1 MHGYS
6 ALLTQSPEMNKIK
19 INLGAKMNR
28 LKMSALVLALLVLA
42 ACNKEGATTAAASA
56 STTTEAAAGNA
67 IAFVDTQEG
76 KPLIIDAAL
85 FDTPAA
91 KEFLA
96 TGKNPYI
103 GNEEA
108 IKKGKRVFGL
118 YSCTQC
124 HGPEAGGQVGP
135 GLVGPTFKYPK
146 NATNKGMFETI
157 WHGTNGGMGGKGI
170 GIMDPTDPK
179 NGVTVDEML
188 QVIAWV
194 RTHGT
199 ITGNE

>member
-1 MHGYS
+1 MDKLKIGAFLVLTLS
-6 ALLTQSPEMNKIK
+6 ALI
-19 INLGAKMNR
+19 G
-28 LKMSALVLALLVLA
+28 
-42 ACNKEGATTAAASA
+42 CNKSESTGNVVSTQEVQATAPTSI
-56 STTTEAAAGNA
+56 GNS

-103 GNEEA
+103 GDEEA
-108 IKKGKRVFGL
+108 IARGQKVYQL

-124 HGPEAGGQVGP
+124 HGPEAKGQVGP
-135 GLVGPTFKYPK
+135 GLVGPDFKYPK
-146 NATNKGMFETI
+146 DATNKGMFETI

-179 NGVTVDEML
+179 NGISPDEML
-188 QVIAWV
+188 KVIAWIRSV
-194 RTHGT
+194 SSG

>member
-1 MHGYS
+1 MKLTRLCVTFKLS
-6 ALLTQSPEMNKIK
+6 VILALML
-19 INLGAKMNR
+19 
-28 LKMSALVLALLVLA
+28 SALV
-42 ACNKEGATTAAASA
+42 ACNKTDTGSTATAANTDATPAAASA
-56 STTTEAAAGNA
+56 GNA
-67 IAFVDTQEG
+67 VSFVDTQEG
-76 KPLIIDAAL
+76 KPLVIDVAL

-91 KEFLA
+91 REFLA

-108 IKKGKRVFGL
+108 VTQGHKIFGM

-124 HGPEAGGQVGP
+124 HGPEAKGQVGP

-157 WHGTNGGMGGKGI
+157 WHGTNGGMGAKGKGL
-170 GIMDPTDPK
+170 MDPTDPS
-179 NGVTVDEML
+179 NGITPDEVL
-188 QVIAWV
+188 KVIAWI
-194 RTHGT
+194 RTHGD